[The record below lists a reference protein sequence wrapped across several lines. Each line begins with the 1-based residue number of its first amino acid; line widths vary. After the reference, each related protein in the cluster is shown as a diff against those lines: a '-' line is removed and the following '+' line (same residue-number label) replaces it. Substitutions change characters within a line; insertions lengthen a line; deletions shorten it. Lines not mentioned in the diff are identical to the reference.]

1 MSLKKENGAK
11 QDRVKA
17 NGMRLDGVEEA
28 RSPGNIPRL
37 ISSYQERA
45 WEHCDFFSI
54 CDCGGVAITVLGP
67 HSFQSYP
74 STSTPSGPG
83 LFTSIPSSPALAL

>member
-28 RSPGNIPRL
+28 RSYQAIYPGSFPLTKKELGNIV
-37 ISSYQERA
+37 IS
-45 WEHCDFFSI
+45 F
-54 CDCGGVAITVLGP
+54 
-67 HSFQSYP
+67 
-74 STSTPSGPG
+74 
-83 LFTSIPSSPALAL
+83 LFVTAEELLSLF